1 MTPTPSK
8 TVYVANYIPST
19 STFKD
24 NIFDGK
30 VLFCTGGGSGI
41 CRGMVEAMMKH
52 GANAAIVG
60 RKLERLTL
68 TASELSASTGRQCIP
83 AQADVRS
90 PEQLRTAVDTTI
102 SKFGRIDFVICEVL
116 FTGAAGNFLAPIE
129 NINEKGF
136 RTVIEI
142 DTLGTYHT
150 VKATLPYVREQ
161 HGSYIMVSA
170 TYHYRGMAWQAH
182 MSAAKAGVD
191 ALSRVLAVEEGP
203 RGVRSN
209 VIAPGP
215 ISGTEGMD
223 RLGAK
228 ISDKDKKALGL
239 MVTSDIPLQRTGHI
253 GDIANATIFLFSN
266 AASWITGQ
274 TLAVDGG
281 SLHTDGYLLP
291 YPTGILDPGS
301 WERAALD
308 NDANP
313 TYNLPPMKDL
323 ILDANFP
330 RTSSGRVYHLG
341 LKHGEIANRIVT
353 VGDPKRART
362 IAASFDTSPKPFE
375 LLSERGFLTITGMIH
390 FLDNASYT
398 FLIACRYD
406 SRECLT
412 GDMIIVR
419 YGSCGALA
427 DVPVGSLVIPDACV
441 AITRNW
447 DFDFGGDSDP
457 EKDKD
462 AYIVSKPVSGDRELH
477 AKLVEVIN
485 QAAASRSE
493 QILVL
498 GDVVNA
504 AADSFYS
511 SQGRQ
516 TSFPDHNASLIERL
530 IDEIPRLTTLEME
543 TFHLYH
549 LAKSY
554 TKLTKRL
561 QNLSA
566 GSMEVSMLHRGAIR
580 ASGVQ
585 MVFAS
590 RPTQEFITPDEVQNL
605 ERWVGQACLEALT
618 QFEIAEELL
627 HPNEGSVWE

>member
-1 MTPTPSK
+1 MKGVLPSYQHPATMTPTPSK

-60 RKLERLTL
+60 RKLERLTM

-102 SKFGRIDFVICEVL
+102 SKFGRIDFVIC
-116 FTGAAGNFLAPIE
+116 GAAGNFLAPIE

-301 WERAALD
+301 VER
-308 NDANP
+308 
-313 TYNLPPMKDL
+313 M
-323 ILDANFP
+323 I
-330 RTSSGRVYHLG
+330 R
-341 LKHGEIANRIVT
+341 
-353 VGDPKRART
+353 PK
-362 IAASFDTSPKPFE
+362 
-375 LLSERGFLTITGMIH
+375 L
-390 FLDNASYT
+390 
-398 FLIACRYD
+398 
-406 SRECLT
+406 
-412 GDMIIVR
+412 
-419 YGSCGALA
+419 
-427 DVPVGSLVIPDACV
+427 
-441 AITRNW
+441 
-447 DFDFGGDSDP
+447 
-457 EKDKD
+457 
-462 AYIVSKPVSGDRELH
+462 
-477 AKLVEVIN
+477 
-485 QAAASRSE
+485 
-493 QILVL
+493 
-498 GDVVNA
+498 
-504 AADSFYS
+504 
-511 SQGRQ
+511 
-516 TSFPDHNASLIERL
+516 
-530 IDEIPRLTTLEME
+530 
-543 TFHLYH
+543 
-549 LAKSY
+549 
-554 TKLTKRL
+554 
-561 QNLSA
+561 
-566 GSMEVSMLHRGAIR
+566 
-580 ASGVQ
+580 
-585 MVFAS
+585 
-590 RPTQEFITPDEVQNL
+590 
-605 ERWVGQACLEALT
+605 
-618 QFEIAEELL
+618 
-627 HPNEGSVWE
+627 

>member
-1 MTPTPSK
+1 ME
-8 TVYVANYIPST
+8 
-19 STFKD
+19 
-24 NIFDGK
+24 
-30 VLFCTGGGSGI
+30 I
-41 CRGMVEAMMKH
+41 CRFSSHFKWPRVPSRLEAR
-52 GANAAIVG
+52 GNC
-60 RKLERLTL
+60 
-68 TASELSASTGRQCIP
+68 QP
-83 AQADVRS
+83 Y
-90 PEQLRTAVDTTI
+90 
-102 SKFGRIDFVICEVL
+102 CE
-116 FTGAAGNFLAPIE
+116 
-129 NINEKGF
+129 
-136 RTVIEI
+136 
-142 DTLGTYHT
+142 
-150 VKATLPYVREQ
+150 
-161 HGSYIMVSA
+161 
-170 TYHYRGMAWQAH
+170 W
-182 MSAAKAGVD
+182 AAKIIMRMMFD
-191 ALSRVLAVEEGP
+191 
-203 RGVRSN
+203 
-209 VIAPGP
+209 
-215 ISGTEGMD
+215 
-223 RLGAK
+223 LGCSA
-228 ISDKDKKALGL
+228 
-239 MVTSDIPLQRTGHI
+239 Q
-253 GDIANATIFLFSN
+253 
-266 AASWITGQ
+266 
-274 TLAVDGG
+274 
-281 SLHTDGYLLP
+281 
-291 YPTGILDPGS
+291 
-301 WERAALD
+301 
-308 NDANP
+308 
-313 TYNLPPMKDL
+313 
-323 ILDANFP
+323 
-330 RTSSGRVYHLG
+330 
-341 LKHGEIANRIVT
+341 VT

-406 SRECLT
+406 CRPISWCPR
-412 GDMIIVR
+412 VR
-419 YGSCGALA
+419 DRHWDGCYGSCGALA

-504 AADSFYS
+504 AADRYATTKTEDR
-511 SQGRQ
+511 RQ

-618 QFEIAEELL
+618 QFEIAEEVRVVC
-627 HPNEGSVWE
+627 GSLENFD